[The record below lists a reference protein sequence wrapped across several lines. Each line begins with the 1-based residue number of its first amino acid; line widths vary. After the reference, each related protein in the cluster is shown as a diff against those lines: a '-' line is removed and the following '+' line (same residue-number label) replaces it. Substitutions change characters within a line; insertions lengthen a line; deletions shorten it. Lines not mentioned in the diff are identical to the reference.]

1 MPEAG
6 NSKVIQI
13 TTGTIVRAILVVAAF
28 VLLYT
33 IRDILLVVLTSVVI
47 AAAIEPAIQSLIR
60 LRIKRI
66 PAVILTYAAIVLVL
80 LGIFYVFLPP
90 LVTDIS
96 SFLSTVSQY
105 IDKVSFW
112 NPLNS
117 DVVGQSPQN
126 FVENVA
132 KGIDVSKEV
141 TKEITDG
148 GSALLQIGGQE
159 GAASPGLDGQLSK
172 FQQSIANI
180 SDSFIKL
187 MSIIFGGVLSF
198 ILIAVL
204 SFYLAVQENG
214 VESFL
219 RIVTPVKH
227 EAYVVGLWRRSQ
239 QKIGY
244 WMQGQLLLALLVG
257 VLVYLGLMILGIKNA
272 LLFAIIAAV
281 LEVIPVF
288 GPIIASIPPI
298 IAGFSQSGL
307 TGGIL
312 VAGLFLIIQQFE
324 NHLLYPLVVRKIVGV
339 PPIIVIIALIVGAK
353 VAGFIGII
361 LSVPMAA
368 ILMEFLNDY
377 EREKIGRAS
386 RANVIPN

>member
-117 DVVGQSPQN
+117 DVAGQNPQN

-148 GSALLQIGGQE
+148 GSALLQIGGQG
-159 GAASPGLDGQLSK
+159 GAAPGGLDGQLSK
-172 FQQSIANI
+172 FQQSVSNI

-219 RIVTPVKH
+219 RIVTPVKY

-257 VLVYLGLMILGIKNA
+257 VLVYLGLMILGVKNA

-298 IAGFSQSGL
+298 VAGFSQSGL

-339 PPIIVIIALIVGAK
+339 PPIIVIIALIIGVK

-386 RANVIPN
+386 RTNVIPN

>member
-1 MPEAG
+1 MPEIG

-66 PAVILTYAAIVLVL
+66 PAVILTYATIVLVL

-90 LVTDIS
+90 LVTDTS

-117 DVVGQSPQN
+117 DVAGQNPQN

-148 GSALLQIGGQE
+148 GSALLQIGGQG
-159 GAASPGLDGQLSK
+159 GAAPGGLDGQLSK
-172 FQQSIANI
+172 FQQSVSNI

-219 RIVTPVKH
+219 RIVTPVKY

-257 VLVYLGLMILGIKNA
+257 VLVYLGLMILGVKNA

-298 IAGFSQSGL
+298 VAGFSQSGL

-386 RANVIPN
+386 RTNVIPN

>member
-1 MPEAG
+1 MPEIG

-66 PAVILTYAAIVLVL
+66 PAVILTYATIVLVL

-90 LVTDIS
+90 LVTDTS

-117 DVVGQSPQN
+117 DVAGQNPQN

-148 GSALLQIGGQE
+148 GSALLQIGGQG
-159 GAASPGLDGQLSK
+159 GAAPGGLDGQLSK
-172 FQQSIANI
+172 FQQSVSNI

-219 RIVTPVKH
+219 RIVTPVKY

-257 VLVYLGLMILGIKNA
+257 VLVYLGLMILGVKNA

-298 IAGFSQSGL
+298 VAGFSQSGL

-339 PPIIVIIALIVGAK
+339 PPIIVIIALIIGVK

-386 RANVIPN
+386 RTNVIPN

>member
-1 MPEAG
+1 MPEIG

-66 PAVILTYAAIVLVL
+66 PAVILTYATIVLVL

-90 LVTDIS
+90 LVTDTS
-96 SFLSTVSQY
+96 SFLSTVSHY

-117 DVVGQSPQN
+117 DVAGQNPQN

-148 GSALLQIGGQE
+148 GSALLQIGGQG
-159 GAASPGLDGQLSK
+159 GAAPGGLDGQLSK
-172 FQQSIANI
+172 FQQSVSNI

-219 RIVTPVKH
+219 RIVTPVKY

-257 VLVYLGLMILGIKNA
+257 VLVYLGLMILGVKNA

-298 IAGFSQSGL
+298 VAGFSQSGL

-339 PPIIVIIALIVGAK
+339 PPIIVIIALIIGVK

-386 RANVIPN
+386 RTNVIPN